1 MKSDK
6 VKALSV
12 RGLRKTYS
20 QGRVEALRGIDLD
33 VEQGDFFALLGPNG
47 AGKSTLINMV
57 TSLVKRDQ
65 GDIFIF
71 GHNLRTRQEL
81 AKSCLGLVPQEIN
94 FNIFEPARQ
103 VLLQQAGYYGIL
115 PSEARDRID
124 WYLKRFELWD
134 QRSTPVM
141 RLSGGM
147 KRRLLII
154 RALIHQPR
162 LLILDEPTA
171 GVDVSLRRD
180 IWKFLRQINRAGS
193 TIILTTHYLEEAES
207 LCRNVAII
215 DHGRIV
221 ECGTVKDMLS
231 RAAGQTFILDL
242 KPGQQVE
249 PIDGLDMKP
258 GEAQGEIE
266 MTLPRGQSLNPVF
279 AALGDQGLE
288 VMSMRNKSNRL
299 EAFFLNLVQQNKK
312 SAAKAPKKETAS
324 KKRNAS

>member
-1 MKSDK
+1 MKDDK
-6 VKALSV
+6 VKALSI

-20 QGRVEALRGIDLD
+20 QGRIEALKGIDLD
-33 VEQGDFFALLGPNG
+33 VDQGDFFALLGPNG

-57 TSLVKRDQ
+57 ASLVRRDQ

-71 GHNLRTRQEL
+71 GHNLRTHQEL
-81 AKSCLGLVPQEIN
+81 AKSCLGLVPQEMN

-115 PSEARDRID
+115 PGEARDRID
-124 WYLKRFELWD
+124 WYLKHLELWD
-134 QRSTPVM
+134 QRSMPVM

-154 RALIHQPR
+154 RALIHRPR

-180 IWKFLRQINRAGS
+180 IWEFLRQTNRAGS
-193 TIILTTHYLEEAES
+193 TLILTTHYLEEAES

-215 DHGRIV
+215 DHGNIV
-221 ECGTVKDMLS
+221 ECGSVKDMLS

-242 KPGQQVE
+242 KPGQQAK
-249 PIDGLDMKP
+249 PIEGLDMKP
-258 GEAQGEIE
+258 GETRGEIE
-266 MTLPRGQSLNPVF
+266 VTLPRGQSLNPVF

-288 VMSMRNKSNRL
+288 VVSMRNKSNRL
-299 EAFFLNLVQQNKK
+299 EAFFLNLVQQNRK
-312 SAAKAPKKETAS
+312 AAAEAPKEKAAVRKRRAS
-324 KKRNAS
+324 

>member
-1 MKSDK
+1 MKDDK
-6 VKALSV
+6 VRALSV

-20 QGRVEALRGIDLD
+20 QGRIEALKGIDLD
-33 VEQGDFFALLGPNG
+33 VDQGDFFALLGPNG

-57 TSLVKRDQ
+57 ASLVKRDR

-71 GHNLRTRQEL
+71 GHNLRTHQEL

-115 PSEARDRID
+115 PGEAGDRID

-134 QRSTPVM
+134 QRSLPVM

-154 RALIHQPR
+154 RALIHRPR

-180 IWKFLRQINRAGS
+180 IWEFLRQINRAGS

-215 DHGRIV
+215 DHGHIV

-231 RAAGQTFILDL
+231 RATGQTFILDL
-242 KPGQQVE
+242 KPGQQAK
-249 PIDGLDMKP
+249 PIDGLDMKSGEAP
-258 GEAQGEIE
+258 GEVEV
-266 MTLPRGQSLNPVF
+266 TLPQGQSLNPVF

-288 VMSMRNKSNRL
+288 VTSMRNKSNRL

-312 SAAKAPKKETAS
+312 AAAEAPKKRAAS
-324 KKRNAS
+324 KKRKAS